1 MKFCYLFIYIYIYQF
16 VLTAFSTHAS
26 FLKFYRLYKTKGI
39 VLTSLHTSM
48 VPNTT
53 CRPSKKLS
61 PMRMTVAPPVVQP
74 SLGLMAFMH
83 GVAAYD
89 RTENIPLRTVLYQ
102 THTHT
107 HPYIHS
113 YTHTNTQNTERTL
126 TPSLRGN

>member
-1 MKFCYLFIYIYIYQF
+1 MICYIIILKQKKIPFQLKNKKALGFLYI
-16 VLTAFSTHAS
+16 TAVNATYMANP
-26 FLKFYRLYKTKGI
+26 
-39 VLTSLHTSM
+39 LTSLHTSM

-89 RTENIPLRTVLYQ
+89 RTESIPLRIMLYQ
-102 THTHT
+102 THTLT
-107 HPYIHS
+107 KI
-113 YTHTNTQNTERTL
+113 QNTH
-126 TPSLRGN
+126 